1 MNSKLIDN
9 IKSLPFIK
17 TVKAVS
23 DEINVEVYL
32 VGGIVRDMIIEEA
45 GGLESGVGSLDIDFA
60 INGDALQFG
69 KRVGD
74 AVKGSYF
81 PLDEER
87 SVSRV
92 VIRDA
97 RCKMQDA
104 RLYEE
109 IILDFSKIR
118 GNSIEDDLKLRDF
131 TINSVALNLNDLFKD
146 AALHYIDPTD
156 GITDINNK
164 VIKVYDERVLDDDP
178 LRMLRAIR
186 FESQLNFLI
195 DDKLEILIKENGQ
208 KIKNSSTERIRDEL
222 FNILSG
228 DKSHIYIQRLK
239 DLSLLKE
246 IIPEIT
252 PLSIPPL
259 TSPDPSTGWVPRP
272 PSEGGEGEVLM
283 GGAGGGLEQG
293 RHHKYFLWE
302 HSINTLKTLEVLI
315 ENLQRKFPDRSI
327 QLYKIL
333 SNLLEHEISAKEVL
347 KLASLIHD
355 IGKPLTKEL
364 DKNGNVHFINHEKI
378 SADIAEKLC
387 RRLRLGNNICKT
399 MTTIVRN
406 HMRLILL
413 SNEKMVTNRAIF
425 RFFRDTQEEGVHIC
439 LLSIADIN
447 ATRGSGIFDDTAEDI
462 EGLVKRMI
470 DFYFEDFTRQIDS
483 PLISGD
489 EIMERLN
496 LKSGPEIGELLKEIE
511 EQRTEGIISDKEDA
525 LKFLESDKFLDV

>member
-17 TVKAVS
+17 TVKAIS

-32 VGGIVRDMIIEEA
+32 VGGIVRDMIIA
-45 GGLESGVGSLDIDFA
+45 QGSVQNQFQDNGLDIDFA
-60 INGDALQFG
+60 IDGDALLFG
-69 KRVGD
+69 KKVGD

-92 VIRDA
+92 VVKQSEHTSHQSPVKGD
-97 RCKMQDA
+97 
-104 RLYEE
+104 EV
-109 IILDFSKIR
+109 ILDFSRIR
-118 GNSIEDDLKLRDF
+118 GEGIEDDLKLRDF
-131 TINSVALNLNDLFKD
+131 TINSIAISLDNLFDSRDLN
-146 AALHYIDPTD
+146 YIDPTG
-156 GITDINNK
+156 GISDINNK
-164 VIKVYDERVLDDDP
+164 VIRVYDKGVIDDDP

-186 FESQLNFLI
+186 FESQLDFLI
-195 DDKLEILIKENGQ
+195 DDKLEILIKENGY
-208 KIKNSSTERIRDEL
+208 KIKKTSGERIRDEL

-246 IIPEIT
+246 IIPEIE
-252 PLSIPPL
+252 SME
-259 TSPDPSTGWVPRP
+259 D
-272 PSEGGEGEVLM
+272 M
-283 GGAGGGLEQG
+283 EQG

-315 ENLQRKFPDRSI
+315 ENLQRKFPDRYI
-327 QLYKIL
+327 QLYEML
-333 SNLLEHEISAKEVL
+333 SNVLEQGISAKEAV
-347 KLASLIHD
+347 KLSSIMHD

-364 DKNGNVHFINHEKI
+364 DKNGNVHFINHEKL
-378 SADIAEKLC
+378 SADITEKLC
-387 RRLRLGNNICKT
+387 QRLRLGNNICKT

-406 HMRLILL
+406 HMRPILL
-413 SNEKMVTNRAIF
+413 SNEKKVTNRAIF
-425 RFFRDTQEEGVHIC
+425 RFFRDTNEAGVLIC

-462 EGLVKRMI
+462 EGLVKRVI
-470 DFYFEDFTRQIDS
+470 DFYFEGFTRQIDS

-489 EIMERLN
+489 EIMKRLN

-511 EQRTEGIISDKEDA
+511 EQRAEGIISNREEA
-525 LKFLESDKFLDV
+525 IKFLESKKFLDV

>member
-32 VGGIVRDMIIEEA
+32 GGGIVRDMIIEEA

-246 IIPEIT
+246 IIPETT

-259 TSPDPSTGWVPRP
+259 QR
-272 PSEGGEGEVLM
+272 GGV
-283 GGAGGGLEQG
+283 GGVLEQG
-293 RHHKYFLWE
+293 RHHKYLLWE
-302 HSINTLKTLEVLI
+302 HSINTLKTMEVLI
-315 ENLQRKFPDRSI
+315 ENLQRKFSDRSI

-364 DKNGNVHFINHEKI
+364 DKNGNVYFISHEKL
-378 SADIAEKLC
+378 SADISEKLC
-387 RRLRLGNNICKT
+387 HRLRLGNNICKT

-406 HMRLILL
+406 HMRPILL
-413 SNEKMVTNRAIF
+413 SNEKKVTNRAIF
-425 RFFRDTQEEGVHIC
+425 RFFRDTKEAGVLIC
-439 LLSIADIN
+439 LLSIADVY

-511 EQRTEGIISDKEDA
+511 EQRAEGIISNKEDA
-525 LKFLESDKFLDV
+525 IKFLESNKFLDV

>member
-9 IKSLPFIK
+9 IKSLPFVK
-17 TVKAVS
+17 TVKTVS
-23 DEINVEVYL
+23 DEFDAEVYL
-32 VGGIVRDMIIEEA
+32 VGGIVRDMIIKRTESFESKVK
-45 GGLESGVGSLDIDFA
+45 GLDLDFA
-60 INGDALQFG
+60 IDGDALQFG

-92 VIRDA
+92 VVKKPEA
-97 RCKMQDA
+97 RSQKPEV
-104 RLYEE
+104 YEE

-118 GNSIEDDLKLRDF
+118 GNSIEDDLRLRDF
-131 TINSVALNLNDLFKD
+131 TINSIAVNLDDLFKD
-146 AALHYIDPTD
+146 AALHYIDPTG
-156 GITDINNK
+156 GISDINNRI
-164 VIKVYDERVLDDDP
+164 IKVYDKGVIDDDP

-186 FESQLNFLI
+186 FESQLDFLI
-195 DDKLEILIKENGQ
+195 DDKLETLIKENGH
-208 KIKNSSTERIRDEL
+208 KIKKSSTERIRDEL

-228 DKSHIYIQRLK
+228 NKSHIYIQRLK

-246 IIPEIT
+246 IIPEIE
-252 PLSIPPL
+252 SM
-259 TSPDPSTGWVPRP
+259 
-272 PSEGGEGEVLM
+272 ENM
-283 GGAGGGLEQG
+283 EQG

-315 ENLQRKFPDRSI
+315 ENLQRKFSDRYI
-327 QLYKIL
+327 QLYEML
-333 SNLLEHEISAKEVL
+333 SNVLEQGISAKEVL

-399 MTTIVRN
+399 VTAMVRN
-406 HMRLILL
+406 HMRPILL
-413 SNEKMVTNRAIF
+413 SNEKKVTNRAIF
-425 RFFRDTQEEGVHIC
+425 RFFRDTNEAGVLIC

-470 DFYFEDFTRQIDS
+470 DYYFKDFIRQINS

-496 LKSGPEIGELLKEIE
+496 LKSGPGIGELLKGIE
-511 EQRTEGIISDKEDA
+511 EMRAEGIISDKEDA
-525 LKFLESDKFLDV
+525 LKFLESDKFFDV

>member
-17 TVKAVS
+17 TVKAIS

-32 VGGIVRDMIIEEA
+32 VGGIVRDMIIA
-45 GGLESGVGSLDIDFA
+45 QGSVQNQFQDNGLDIDFA
-60 INGDALQFG
+60 IDGDALLFG

-74 AVKGSYF
+74 SVGGSYF

-92 VIRDA
+92 VIKQSPVNSHQSIV
-97 RCKMQDA
+97 KMN
-104 RLYEE
+104 E
-109 IILDFSKIR
+109 IILDFSRIR
-118 GNSIEDDLKLRDF
+118 GEGIEDDLKLRDF
-131 TINSVALNLNDLFKD
+131 TINAVALNLDDLFKD
-146 AALHYIDPTD
+146 AELHYIDPTG
-156 GITDINNK
+156 GITDINNR
-164 VIKVYDERVLDDDP
+164 VIKVYDKGVIDDDP

-186 FESQLNFLI
+186 FESQLGFLI
-195 DDKLEILIKENGQ
+195 DDKLEVLIKENGQ
-208 KIKNSSTERIRDEL
+208 KIKKTSGERIRDEL

-252 PLSIPPL
+252 PPSIPPL
-259 TSPDPSTGWVPRP
+259 TSPLSP
-272 PSEGGEGEVLM
+272 PSEGGEGEVLR
-283 GGAGGGLEQG
+283 GGVGGVLEQG

-315 ENLQRKFPDRSI
+315 ENLQRKFPDRYI
-327 QLYKIL
+327 QLYEML
-333 SNLLEHEISAKEVL
+333 SNVLEQGISAKEAL
-347 KLASLIHD
+347 KLSSIMHD
-355 IGKPLTKEL
+355 IRKPLTKEL
-364 DKNGNVHFINHEKI
+364 DKNGNVHFINHEKL
-378 SADIAEKLC
+378 SADITEKLC

-399 MTTIVRN
+399 MTAIVRN
-406 HMRLILL
+406 HMRPILL
-413 SNEKMVTNRAIF
+413 SNEKKVTNRAIF
-425 RFFRDTQEEGVHIC
+425 RFFRDTKEAGVLIS

-470 DFYFEDFTRQIDS
+470 DYYFEDFIRQINS

-489 EIMERLN
+489 EIMKRLN

-511 EQRTEGIISDKEDA
+511 EMRAEGIISNKEDA
-525 LKFLESDKFLDV
+525 IKFLETDKFLDV

>member
-1 MNSKLIDN
+1 MNNKFIDN

-32 VGGIVRDMIIEEA
+32 VGGIVRDIIIA
-45 GGLESGVGSLDIDFA
+45 QGSVQNQFQDNGLDIDFA
-60 INGDALQFG
+60 IDGDALLFG

-92 VIRDA
+92 VVKQSEHTSHQSPVKGD
-97 RCKMQDA
+97 
-104 RLYEE
+104 EV
-109 IILDFSKIR
+109 ILDFSRIR
-118 GNSIEDDLKLRDF
+118 GEGIEDDLKLRDF
-131 TINSVALNLNDLFKD
+131 TINSIAISLDNLFDSRDLN
-146 AALHYIDPTD
+146 YIDPTG
-156 GITDINNK
+156 GISDINNK
-164 VIKVYDERVLDDDP
+164 VIRVYDKGVIDDDP

-186 FESQLNFLI
+186 FESQLDFLI
-195 DDKLEILIKENGQ
+195 DDKLEILIKENGY
-208 KIKNSSTERIRDEL
+208 KIKKTSGERIRDEL

-252 PLSIPPL
+252 PPSIPPL
-259 TSPDPSTGWVPRP
+259 QR
-272 PSEGGEGEVLM
+272 

-315 ENLQRKFPDRSI
+315 ENLQRKFPDRYI
-327 QLYKIL
+327 QLYEML
-333 SNLLEHEISAKEVL
+333 SNVLEQGISAKEAV
-347 KLASLIHD
+347 KLSSIMHD

-364 DKNGNVHFINHEKI
+364 DKNGNVHFINHEKL
-378 SADIAEKLC
+378 SADITEKLC
-387 RRLRLGNNICKT
+387 QRLRLGNNICKT

-406 HMRLILL
+406 HMRPILL
-413 SNEKMVTNRAIF
+413 SNEKKVTNRAIF
-425 RFFRDTQEEGVHIC
+425 RFFRDTNEAGVLIC

-462 EGLVKRMI
+462 EGLVKRVI
-470 DFYFEDFTRQIDS
+470 DYYFKDFIRQINS

-489 EIMERLN
+489 EIMKRLN
-496 LKSGPEIGELLKEIE
+496 LKSGPGIGELLKEIE
-511 EQRTEGIISDKEDA
+511 EMRAEGIISNTEEA
-525 LKFLESDKFLDV
+525 IKFLESDKFLDV

>member
-17 TVKAVS
+17 TVKTIS

-32 VGGIVRDMIIEEA
+32 VGGIVRDMIIA
-45 GGLESGVGSLDIDFA
+45 QGSVQNQFQDNGLDIDFA
-60 INGDALQFG
+60 IDGDALLFG

-97 RCKMQDA
+97 RCKMQDT

-109 IILDFSKIR
+109 IILDFSRIR
-118 GNSIEDDLKLRDF
+118 GEGVEDDLKVRDF
-131 TINSVALNLNDLFKD
+131 TINSIAISLDKLFDSRDLN
-146 AALHYIDPTD
+146 YIDPTG
-156 GITDINNK
+156 GISDINNK
-164 VIKVYDERVLDDDP
+164 VIRVYDKGVIDDDP

-186 FESQLNFLI
+186 FESQLDFLI
-195 DDKLEILIKENGQ
+195 DDKLEILIKENGY
-208 KIKNSSTERIRDEL
+208 KIKKTSGERIRDEL

-246 IIPEIT
+246 IIPEIE
-252 PLSIPPL
+252 SM
-259 TSPDPSTGWVPRP
+259 
-272 PSEGGEGEVLM
+272 ENM
-283 GGAGGGLEQG
+283 EQG
-293 RHHKYFLWE
+293 RHHKYLLWE

-315 ENLQRKFPDRSI
+315 ENLQRKFPDRYI
-327 QLYKIL
+327 QLYEML
-333 SNLLEHEISAKEVL
+333 SNVLEQGISAKEAL
-347 KLASLIHD
+347 KLSSIMHD

-364 DKNGNVHFINHEKI
+364 DKNGNVHFINHEKL

-387 RRLRLGNNICKT
+387 QRLRLGNNICRM
-399 MTTIVRN
+399 MTAIVRN
-406 HMRLILL
+406 HMRPILL
-413 SNEKMVTNRAIF
+413 SNEKKVTKRAIF
-425 RFFRDTQEEGVHIC
+425 RFFRDTKEDGVLIC

-470 DFYFEDFTRQIDS
+470 DFYFEDFTKQIES

-511 EQRTEGIISDKEDA
+511 EQRAEGIISDKEDA
-525 LKFLESDKFLDV
+525 IKFLESKKFLDV

>member
-1 MNSKLIDN
+1 MNICWLTERNKLSSIKVNSKLTDN
-9 IKSLPFIK
+9 IKSLPFVR
-17 TVKAVS
+17 TVKTVS
-23 DEINVEVYL
+23 DELDVEVYL

-60 INGDALQFG
+60 IDGDALQFG

-92 VIRDA
+92 VVKKPEA
-97 RCKMQDA
+97 RSQKPEV
-104 RLYEE
+104 YEE

-118 GNSIEDDLKLRDF
+118 GNSIEDDLRLRDF
-131 TINSVALNLNDLFKD
+131 TINAVALNLDDLFKD
-146 AALHYIDPTD
+146 DALHYIDPTG
-156 GITDINNK
+156 GISDIRNR
-164 VIKVYDERVLDDDP
+164 VIKVYDKGVIDDDP

-186 FESQLNFLI
+186 FESQLDFLI
-195 DDKLEILIKENGQ
+195 DDKLEILIKENGY
-208 KIKNSSTERIRDEL
+208 KIKKTSGERIRDEL

-252 PLSIPPL
+252 PPSIPPL
-259 TSPDPSTGWVPRP
+259 QK
-272 PSEGGEGEVLM
+272 GGVRGV
-283 GGAGGGLEQG
+283 EQG
-293 RHHKYFLWE
+293 RHRKYFLWE

-315 ENLQRKFPDRSI
+315 ENLQRKFPDRYM
-327 QLYKIL
+327 QLYEML
-333 SNLLEHEISAKEVL
+333 SNVLEHEISAKEVL

-387 RRLRLGNNICKT
+387 RRLRLGNNICKA
-399 MTTIVRN
+399 MTAMVRN
-406 HMRLILL
+406 HMMPILL
-413 SNEKMVTNRAIF
+413 SNEKKVGNRAIF
-425 RFFRDTQEEGVHIC
+425 RFFRDTNEAGVLIC

-470 DFYFEDFTRQIDS
+470 DYYFEDFIRQINS

-489 EIMERLN
+489 EIMERLK

-511 EQRTEGIISDKEDA
+511 EQRAEGIISDKEDA
-525 LKFLESDKFLDV
+525 LKFLESGKFLDV

>member
-1 MNSKLIDN
+1 MNNKFIDN

-17 TVKAVS
+17 TVKAIS

-32 VGGIVRDMIIEEA
+32 VGGIVRDMIIA
-45 GGLESGVGSLDIDFA
+45 QGSVQNQFQDNGLDIDFA
-60 INGDALQFG
+60 IDGDALLFG

-92 VIRDA
+92 VVKQSEHTSHQSPVKGD
-97 RCKMQDA
+97 
-104 RLYEE
+104 EV
-109 IILDFSKIR
+109 ILDFSRIR
-118 GNSIEDDLKLRDF
+118 GEGIEDDLKLRDF
-131 TINSVALNLNDLFKD
+131 TINSIAISLDNLFDSRDLN
-146 AALHYIDPTD
+146 YIDPTG
-156 GITDINNK
+156 GISDINNK
-164 VIKVYDERVLDDDP
+164 VIRVYDKGVIDDDP

-186 FESQLNFLI
+186 FESQLDFLI
-195 DDKLEILIKENGQ
+195 DDKLEILIKENGY
-208 KIKNSSTERIRDEL
+208 KIKKTSGERIRDEL

-246 IIPEIT
+246 IIPEIE
-252 PLSIPPL
+252 SME
-259 TSPDPSTGWVPRP
+259 D
-272 PSEGGEGEVLM
+272 M
-283 GGAGGGLEQG
+283 EQG

-315 ENLQRKFPDRSI
+315 ENLQRKFPDRYI
-327 QLYKIL
+327 QLYEML
-333 SNLLEHEISAKEVL
+333 SNVLEQGISAKEAV
-347 KLASLIHD
+347 KLSSIMHD

-364 DKNGNVHFINHEKI
+364 DKNGNVHFINHEKL
-378 SADIAEKLC
+378 SADITEKLC
-387 RRLRLGNNICKT
+387 QRLRLGNNICKT

-406 HMRLILL
+406 HMRPILL
-413 SNEKMVTNRAIF
+413 SNEKKVTNRAIF
-425 RFFRDTQEEGVHIC
+425 RFFRDTNEAGVLIC

-462 EGLVKRMI
+462 EGLVKRVI
-470 DFYFEDFTRQIDS
+470 DFYFEGFTRQIDS

-489 EIMERLN
+489 EIMKRLN
-496 LKSGPEIGELLKEIE
+496 LKSGPEIGELLKEID
-511 EQRTEGIISDKEDA
+511 EQRAEGIISDKGDA
-525 LKFLESDKFLDV
+525 IKFLESKKFLDV

>member
-9 IKSLPFIK
+9 IKSLPFVK
-17 TVKAVS
+17 TVKTVS
-23 DEINVEVYL
+23 DEFDAEVYL
-32 VGGIVRDMIIEEA
+32 VGGIVRDMIIKRTESFESKVK
-45 GGLESGVGSLDIDFA
+45 GLDLDFA
-60 INGDALQFG
+60 IDGDALQFG

-92 VIRDA
+92 VVKKPEA
-97 RCKMQDA
+97 RSQKPEV
-104 RLYEE
+104 YEE
-109 IILDFSKIR
+109 IILDFSRIR
-118 GNSIEDDLKLRDF
+118 GKGIEDDLRLRDF
-131 TINSVALNLNDLFKD
+131 TINSIAVNLDDLFKD
-146 AALHYIDPTD
+146 AALHYIDPTG
-156 GITDINNK
+156 GISDINNRI
-164 VIKVYDERVLDDDP
+164 IKVYDKGVIDDDP

-186 FESQLNFLI
+186 FESQLDFLI
-195 DDKLEILIKENGQ
+195 DDKLETLIKENGH
-208 KIKNSSTERIRDEL
+208 KIKKSSTERIRDEL

-228 DKSHIYIQRLK
+228 NKSHIYIQRLK

-246 IIPEIT
+246 IIPEIE
-252 PLSIPPL
+252 SM
-259 TSPDPSTGWVPRP
+259 
-272 PSEGGEGEVLM
+272 ENM
-283 GGAGGGLEQG
+283 EQG

-315 ENLQRKFPDRSI
+315 ENLQRKFSDRYI
-327 QLYKIL
+327 QLYEML
-333 SNLLEHEISAKEVL
+333 SNVLEQGISAKEVL

-399 MTTIVRN
+399 VTAMVRN
-406 HMRLILL
+406 HMRPILL
-413 SNEKMVTNRAIF
+413 SNEKKVTNRAIF
-425 RFFRDTQEEGVHIC
+425 RFFRDTKEDGVLIC

-470 DFYFEDFTRQIDS
+470 DYYFKDFIRQINS

-496 LKSGPEIGELLKEIE
+496 LKSGPGIGELLKGIE
-511 EQRTEGIISDKEDA
+511 EMRAEGIISDKEDA
-525 LKFLESDKFLDV
+525 LKFLESDKFFDV